1 MNIILPC
8 SFYYYLYNLKCIQA
22 LAITIQRDK
31 HKTIKNEQRFPKC
44 VIFFSIYKTLF
55 WYLYLVNAFF
65 WWNWFHGKIVKKSFP
80 KKKFFCPYTRGALEY
95 PWIRTPFFEWKKEV
109 PSSWITTFDRKQ
121 YLVFIIIIYYC
132 KNSGNK

>member
-44 VIFFSIYKTLF
+44 VIFFPILYKTLF
-55 WYLYLVNAFF
+55 WYLCLVNAFF

-80 KKKFFCPYTRGALEY
+80 KKKIFCPYTRGALEY
-95 PWIRTPFFEWKKEV
+95 PWIRTLFFWMEKRG
-109 PSSWITTFDRKQ
+109 P
-121 YLVFIIIIYYC
+121 VFVNHYFRSETISCIHNNNILLQE
-132 KNSGNK
+132 KW

>member
-44 VIFFSIYKTLF
+44 VIF
-55 WYLYLVNAFF
+55 LVKLISRKNCE
-65 WWNWFHGKIVKKSFP
+65 KKLS
-80 KKKFFCPYTRGALEY
+80 KKNLQSL
-95 PWIRTPFFEWKKEV
+95 RTGG
-109 PSSWITTFDRKQ
+109 T
-121 YLVFIIIIYYC
+121 LVFL
-132 KNSGNK
+132 NSCPLFLNGKRGPVFVNHYFRSETISCIHNILLQEKW